1 MKLILSDKQ
10 LNLAPLSDDVAYF
23 NLASMKIANCIGCF
37 GCWVKTPGKCVL
49 RDDAVKV
56 YPIIAKSDNV
66 IYVSKIIYGGYDVV
80 MKRMLERAIPIQQAF
95 IRIVDG
101 ETHHLQRAVAAKNAK
116 IVAYGNTCDEEKRLF
131 EKIVARNAKNMNFS
145 RFEVIF
151 AQEKDL
157 DEIVNKELEN
167 GKNLDCEC
175 QPTGSKIKFQKTCGT
190 FRQLLQGLFVQRSYS
205 HRH

>member
-1 MKLILSDKQ
+1 
-10 LNLAPLSDDVAYF
+10 
-23 NLASMKIANCIGCF
+23 
-37 GCWVKTPGKCVL
+37 
-49 RDDAVKV
+49 
-56 YPIIAKSDNV
+56 
-66 IYVSKIIYGGYDVV
+66 

-116 IVAYGNTCDEEKRLF
+116 IVAYSNTCDEEKRLF

-157 DEIVNKELEN
+157 EEIVNKELE
-167 GKNLDCEC
+167 KW
-175 QPTGSKIKFQKTCGT
+175 KK
-190 FRQLLQGLFVQRSYS
+190 Y
-205 HRH
+205 